1 MVQHTIHNTPRRSA
15 LKIWGRYLALVLL
28 THLVLVTH
36 IGYAQTSPQKL
47 SITYDNRLVTIS
59 ATNADLKA
67 VLLEFAD
74 VTNTYI
80 KFPASLKKK
89 ITIHKEEI
97 SLKEALRILLRGL
110 NHAIIYSVNS
120 ANNVVISRV
129 RVFSEV
135 NNNTSSPSK
144 SSETRI
150 ARQIKSYQRQLA
162 SLKNNLS
169 KVDADSRRGKTYV
182 RRIERLEKRIQGL
195 EQQLY

>member
-1 MVQHTIHNTPRRSA
+1 MVHNTIYNTPRRSA
-15 LKIWGRYLALVLL
+15 LKTWGHYLVLVLL
-28 THLVLVTH
+28 THLVLVIH

-67 VLLEFAD
+67 ALLKLAD
-74 VTNTYI
+74 ITNTYI

-97 SLKEALRILLRGL
+97 SLKEALRSLLRGL
-110 NHAIIYSVNS
+110 NHAIIYSVTGK
-120 ANNVVISRV
+120 NNVVISRV

-135 NNNTSSPSK
+135 NK
-144 SSETRI
+144 SRLSEMAEARLT
-150 ARQIKSYQRQLA
+150 RQIKSYERQLA

-169 KVDADSRRGKTYV
+169 KVDSNSRRGKTYV
-182 RRIERLEKRIQGL
+182 TRIERLEKRIQSL
-195 EQQLY
+195 ERQLY

>member
-1 MVQHTIHNTPRRSA
+1 M
-15 LKIWGRYLALVLL
+15 LVLL

-36 IGYAQTSPQKL
+36 IGYAQTYPQKL

-67 VLLEFAD
+67 VLINLAD

-80 KFPASLKKK
+80 KFPASLKKR
-89 ITIHKEEI
+89 ITIHKEDI
-97 SLKEALRILLRGL
+97 SLKETLRSLLRGL
-110 NHAIIYSVNS
+110 NHAIIYSVTGT
-120 ANNVVISRV
+120 NNVVISRV

-135 NNNTSSPSK
+135 NKSRLSK
-144 SSETRI
+144 SAE
-150 ARQIKSYQRQLA
+150 ARLTNQIKSYERQLA

-169 KVDADSRRGKTYV
+169 KVDAKSRRGKNYV
-182 RRIERLEKRIQGL
+182 TRIERLEKRIQSL